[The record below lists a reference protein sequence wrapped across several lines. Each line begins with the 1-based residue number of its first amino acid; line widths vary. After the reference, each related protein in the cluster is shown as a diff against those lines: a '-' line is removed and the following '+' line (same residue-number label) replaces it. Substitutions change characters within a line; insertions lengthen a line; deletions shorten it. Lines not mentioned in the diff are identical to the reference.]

1 MDPVEIREEATIE
14 SMTNTGKEDCLI
26 KVGSGAKIGHDA
38 VLNPDSDLHQTF
50 DHIGQKSLE
59 GEKDRGAAP
68 SESLSDSGATPSESL
83 SDSGATPFTFRGMAG
98 KMQVIEQA
106 NGVAP

>member
-1 MDPVEIREEATIE
+1 MDPVENREEATIE

-68 SESLSDSGATPSESL
+68 SESLSDSGATP
-83 SDSGATPFTFRGMAG
+83 FTFRGMAG
-98 KMQVIEQA
+98 KNSVIEQA